1 MRASFPTVR
10 SIFLAMVAV
19 AACFTW
25 ADDVP
30 RTAVIAAFPGEMESI
45 RRVLEGEKVTETV
58 TINGV
63 DFELGEVHGHP
74 VVFFMTRVSMTNAA
88 MHTQLLISNFNIE
101 RILFAGIA
109 GGIDPALKKGDLSIP
124 ADWIH
129 HIKGSF
135 YNENPQQPG
144 SYIFPSWRDQ
154 PEFGNFG
161 MIHPERVQA
170 LRDGLEEPERR
181 LKFPVDN
188 ELLKIAEAAVTDH
201 TIVNATGESATI
213 RFGGVGVSGPIFMD
227 NRDYREFLFE
237 AFDTEVLD
245 MESSAIAHVA
255 WSNGIPCLII
265 RSISDL
271 AGGQEGHN
279 EIYEFANL
287 AQDNAAKVL
296 DLLLKAIP

>member
-1 MRASFPTVR
+1 MTFSR
-10 SIFLAMVAV
+10 IFLALIVSAV
-19 AACFTW
+19 SFAW
-25 ADDVP
+25 ADDIP
-30 RTAVIAAFPGEMESI
+30 RTAIIAAFPGEMESI
-45 RRVLEGEKVTETV
+45 RRVLEGETITETR

-109 GGIDPALKKGDLSIP
+109 GGIDPELKKGDLSVP

-129 HIKGSF
+129 HIQGSF
-135 YNENPQQPG
+135 YNEDPENPG
-144 SYIFPSWRDQ
+144 SYIFPSWRAK
-154 PEFGNFG
+154 PEFGNHG
-161 MIHPERVQA
+161 MIHPEKVQA
-170 LRDGLEEPERR
+170 IRDGMDDIERR
-181 LKFPVDN
+181 LKFPADPA
-188 ELLKIAEAAVTDH
+188 LLKIAEKAMKDH
-201 TIVNATGESATI
+201 EIINAKGEKATI
-213 RFGGVGVSGPIFMD
+213 SFGGVGVSGPIFMD
-227 NRDYREFLFE
+227 NREYREFLFK

-255 WSNGIPCLII
+255 WSNQIPCLII

-296 DLLLKAIP
+296 DLLLKAMP